1 MTPAAES
8 RLERRFSVHGL
19 DEAPARGRR
28 VEAINFQDAALAFL
42 DAFGPQV
49 EEAEEV
55 SLMVEDCETGERQCF
70 RVELAT
76 GETAPCD

>member
-1 MTPAAES
+1 MTPATGS

-19 DEAPARGRR
+19 DEAPSRGRA
-28 VEAINFQDAALAFL
+28 VEALNFQDAALAFL
-42 DAFGPQV
+42 DVYGAQAREPD
-49 EEAEEV
+49 EV